1 MFSLKEATRSEGQVS
16 QITIVGTAHK
26 ELGLCNEQ
34 DLLAILKAIKPDVV
48 FEEIRPDDHA
58 SLYRNKEKFTV
69 EMRAILSYLK
79 ENTLRQVPVDRFC
92 IPVGFKEEV
101 DGLFEY
107 VEASCKKY
115 LEGRAKID
123 LMASRYGYRFL
134 SSLPHIEMI
143 NEIDELLEGC
153 VAQSGSDR
161 LKMALSA
168 WYGQLRKRESAM
180 LDGIYEFTRTT
191 SFKHGVYLVGAGH
204 MSYLAKSIERRLEAE
219 PEIVQWRVWSG

>member
-1 MFSLKEATRSEGQVS
+1 MATRSEGQVS
-16 QITIVGTAHK
+16 QITIVGTVHE

-34 DLLAILKAIKPDVV
+34 ELLAILKSIKPDVV
-48 FEEIRPDDHA
+48 FEEIRPEDHA
-58 SLYRNKEKFTV
+58 ALYRSEDKLTV
-69 EMRAILSYLK
+69 EMSAILSYLR
-79 ENTLRQVPVDRFC
+79 ETTLRQVPVDGFC
-92 IPVGFKEEV
+92 IPAGFKGEV
-101 DGLFEY
+101 DNLFEY
-107 VEASCKKY
+107 VKSSCRKY

-134 SSLPHIEMI
+134 SSLPHIEMM

-180 LDGIYEFTRTT
+180 LDGIYEFTRTN

-204 MSYLAKSIERRLEAE
+204 MSYLAKNIERRLEAE
-219 PEIVQWRVWSG
+219 PAIVQWHVWSG